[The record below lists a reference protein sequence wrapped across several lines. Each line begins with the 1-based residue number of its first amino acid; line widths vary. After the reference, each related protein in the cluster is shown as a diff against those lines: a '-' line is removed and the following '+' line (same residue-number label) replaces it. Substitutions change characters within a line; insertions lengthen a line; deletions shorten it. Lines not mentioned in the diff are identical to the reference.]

1 MLEVEDDPEW
11 STTDDTGEDEDSGRY
26 MYATHTHVSCQHLT
40 FSPNSTAIAGE
51 TALDR
56 LANAL
61 GGKAILPHIIRTIPQ
76 MLTSSK

>member
-1 MLEVEDDPEW
+1 MLLLLCIH
-11 STTDDTGEDEDSGRY
+11 RY
-26 MYATHTHVSCQHLT
+26 SSL
-40 FSPNSTAIAGE
+40 NSTAIAGE

-76 MLTSSK
+76 MLVSGELSCALVYSLLTLLCR